1 MEIPK
6 KLKDEIWE
14 YCRLNNIS
22 NVDGFINKML
32 QQGYTIEK
40 FGTTPIGTG
49 EITEVE
55 KIVEVPVEKI
65 VEKIVEV
72 PVEKII
78 EKVVEKEIYIT
89 DDDQLGELSSK
100 ISDLQNEVI
109 DKEEKINKLISE
121 LNTDDRDDK
130 IKSLSKKID
139 KEISEHSKSK
149 KKIIEKNKEI
159 EKLKEEFDNFKKEN
173 NKDIYGDGQ
182 KGGWFGS
189 NLLNK

>member
-89 DDDQLGELSSK
+89 DDDQLGEGSSK